1 MRTEPVEAT
10 EERALLDNL
19 LRESRLYHKS
29 PEFMA
34 LLDFTAKLRN
44 FAPFNAMLLHIQK
57 PGLLYAAS
65 RYDWLHRFNRTV
77 TDGARPLLI
86 LWPFGPVALVYDVA
100 DTEGGELPEAAFNPF
115 PATGDMTAGHIG
127 EFSHHL
133 RKKGIEV
140 RRIEFGSGHA
150 GTIHTEKS
158 YVSGDAKIP
167 SHYIIRI
174 NKAHDPNT
182 QFATL
187 AHELAHLFLGHL
199 GPDKYLK
206 IPLRPW
212 PDHDQAELEAETV
225 SYLVCRRN
233 GVWSRAEVY
242 LADYVANHETVENLE
257 LYHLMK
263 AAGQVEAALCVGEV
277 LGGVCYQ

>member
-1 MRTEPVEAT
+1 MQTDSVESV
-10 EERALLDNL
+10 EETRLLLDNL

-34 LLDFTAKLRN
+34 LLDFTVRLRN

-100 DTEGGELPEAAFNPF
+100 DTEGEYLPEAALNPF
-115 PATGDMTAGHIG
+115 PAMGDMTSWQMG

-140 RRIEFGSGHA
+140 KQIEFGSGHA
-150 GTIHTEKS
+150 GAIHTDRTRLTIE
-158 YVSGDAKIP
+158 ANAP
-167 SHYIIRI
+167 SHYTVHI
-174 NKAHDPNT
+174 NKAHNPNT

-187 AHELAHLFLGHL
+187 AHELAHLFLGHQ
-199 GPDKYLK
+199 GPDKHLK
-206 IPLRPW
+206 IPQRPR
-212 PDHDQAELEAETV
+212 PDHDQAAFEAETV

-242 LADYVANHETVENLE
+242 LADYVAAHETVIDLD

-263 AAGQVEAALCVGEV
+263 ATGQVETALCVAEV
-277 LGGVCYQ
+277 MEGAQ